1 MPRCHSPAFA
11 WLPPVAGI
19 LASRTSPHAATYAL
33 PPSSSPFAL
42 QASIAGRRDIAGGR
56 LRSDRRTAANSSSG
70 RCFTSLAYSADGS
83 YLLAGGSSK

>member
-1 MPRCHSPAFA
+1 MLHC
-11 WLPPVAGI
+11 V
-19 LASRTSPHAATYAL
+19 
-33 PPSSSPFAL
+33 

-83 YLLAGGSSK
+83 YLLAGGSSKWVVRGQRVVCVCALGDVVGVLCVVV